1 MKRHI
6 WLIAAASGVLLA
18 GCFGDDD
25 DRPAAVPITTTVPA
39 SAGNTPEDFI
49 TAVRQIIAA
58 PDADLLEPS
67 DISAITASTT
77 ATSDD
82 KEPAD
87 I

>member
-1 MKRHI
+1 MKRHL
-6 WLIAAASGVLLA
+6 WLIAAASGLLLA
-18 GCFGDDD
+18 GCGDDD
-25 DRPAAVPITTTVPA
+25 DRPAQVPITTTVPA
-39 SAGNTPEDFI
+39 TAANTPEDFI

-58 PDADLLEPS
+58 PDADMLEPS
-67 DISAITASTT
+67 DISAVMASTT

>member
-6 WLIAAASGVLLA
+6 WVILAASGLLLA
-18 GCFGDDD
+18 GCSGDDD
-25 DRPAAVPITTTVPA
+25 TPAAVPITTTVPA

-58 PDADLLEPS
+58 PDADSLEPS

-77 ATSDD
+77 ATSDN